1 MLSSGCLNI
10 NIVTYLKNIHLKGY
24 REELTETELVRL
36 AKSGDKK
43 AFADLVS
50 TYSDRIFNLALRIL
64 RNREDAE
71 DVLQETFLTVLQK
84 LDTFDGRSNFFTWIY
99 RIGTNASLMKLRK
112 KKLVF
117 AEVPENPDLGPSH
130 EDQIFVDWSQ
140 DPSFNIQNEEIKKTI
155 DAAISQLSDI
165 YRSVFIL
172 RDIEQLSIK
181 ETSNILNISEENV
194 KIRLRRARLFLRDKL
209 SEHYEGSV
217 I

>member
-1 MLSSGCLNI
+1 
-10 NIVTYLKNIHLKGY
+10 
-24 REELTETELVRL
+24 LTETEIVRR
-36 AKSGDKK
+36 AKKGDKK
-43 AFADLVS
+43 AFAELVS
-50 TYSDRIFNLALRIL
+50 TYNERIYNLALRIL

-112 KKLVF
+112 KKLIF
-117 AEVPENPDLGPSH
+117 ADLPENPDLGPRH
-130 EDQIFVDWSQ
+130 DEQIFVDWSQ

-155 DAAISQLSDI
+155 DTAIRQLSEI

-172 RDIEQLSIK
+172 RDIEQLSIR
-181 ETSNILNISEENV
+181 ETSKILNISEENV
-194 KIRLRRARLFLRDKL
+194 KIRLRRARLFLRDTI

-217 I
+217 V